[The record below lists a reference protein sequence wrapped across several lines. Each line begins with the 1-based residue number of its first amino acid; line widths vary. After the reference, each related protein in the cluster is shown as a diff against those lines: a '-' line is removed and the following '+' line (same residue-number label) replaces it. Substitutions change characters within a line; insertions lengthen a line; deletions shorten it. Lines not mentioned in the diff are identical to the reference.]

1 MRRLQAGLLITLLL
15 LVAGL
20 TWQVQAWRYGTTLA
34 QQAQA
39 HAQERQQQ
47 AQALARQQRD
57 ERQQRQVLEQQIE
70 ANDQS
75 HYQELLDA
83 QQVQARLRDRLA
95 TADLRLSV
103 LLDTDAGTAPGLPAT
118 TGAGSLDHGALRA
131 RLDPAHARRI
141 VAITDR
147 GDQGLIALRAC
158 QAYVRTL
165 QR

>member
-1 MRRLQAGLLITLLL
+1 MKRLQAGVLVTLLL

-20 TWQVQAWRYGTTLA
+20 TWQVQAWRYGATLA

-47 AQALARQQRD
+47 AEALARQQHD

-83 QQVQARLRDRLA
+83 QQAQARLRDRLA

-103 LLDTDAGTAPGLPAT
+103 FLGADTAPGLPAT

-141 VAITDR
+141 VAITDQ

-158 QAYVRTL
+158 QAYVRAL